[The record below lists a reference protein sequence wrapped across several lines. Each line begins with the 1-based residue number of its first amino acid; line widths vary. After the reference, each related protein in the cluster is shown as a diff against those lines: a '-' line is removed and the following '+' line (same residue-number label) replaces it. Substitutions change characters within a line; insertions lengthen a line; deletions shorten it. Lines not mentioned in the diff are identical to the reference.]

1 MRLDKLIK
9 GQEECFKNHSKKI
22 GGINDRYMEK
32 MCFDELK
39 KCINNVALKTKMI
52 EENEVTFRNG
62 MIVEIE
68 FIEIHDELD
77 RVNQV
82 FFETKKRAK
91 HKFNLKYSY
100 HKHFKTLLEI
110 HPISPCAE
118 FEYGD
123 VSKNKKI
130 SDTKKLNKYKKSIQE
145 ILDNRFW
152 MIDDDKVED
161 SLSRVYSK
169 VKDCSNK

>member
-1 MRLDKLIK
+1 MGFDKLIK
-9 GQEECFKNHSKKI
+9 EQQECFEKYSKKI
-22 GGINDRYMEK
+22 ERINDGFIEK
-32 MCFDELK
+32 MCFSELE
-39 KCINNVALKTKMI
+39 KCVNNVALKAKMI
-52 EENEVTFRNG
+52 EETEVTFRNG

-68 FIEIHDELD
+68 FIEIQDELD

-82 FFETKKRAK
+82 FSATKKRAK

-110 HPISPCAE
+110 HPVNPCAE